1 MPMSKSKMMPL
12 LLLALLS
19 VAVVAAK
26 NDAKQAPPNII
37 FILAEDM
44 GWGDLPVY
52 GHPYARM
59 PNCDRLAREG
69 MKMNR
74 FYVTGTT
81 CNPSRTGLMT
91 GRHPAEFPSYPA
103 DYGIPE
109 GIPTVT
115 KLLRDE
121 AGYRTGHVGKWHLG
135 PEDLGDQYG
144 IDYVR
149 VIGPTHKDPRGRDS
163 AVFGAAL
170 DFIADSQNDGRP
182 FYLNIWSHVAHSP
195 VKPPQHLVDIF
206 ADVTVDRSDFDDHM
220 QHKFDEAEA
229 LGGDI
234 DDGMRN
240 YLADLYALDMQIGWI
255 LDKLDRLGL
264 AENTVLAFSADHGA
278 APVLEDSQ
286 SHPTNMMG
294 YAGGLRGGK
303 HDFFEG
309 GLREPFLIRWPS
321 QVPAGVTSDSVVW
334 AMDWLPTVAS
344 MAGIT
349 IDESRFEGEDVTD
362 IFTGTSDRSRYNPLV
377 WKFPHKNI
385 DSKMVMLY
393 DDWKFHMWKATGD
406 KKEHKVLL
414 YDLKEDPG
422 EDYDLHEER
431 ADIAFTLSK
440 AMIEWET
447 HLPMEYAMKNDDP
460 LPFDVSAN
468 PYIVKPPFVLQE
480 SNSEEEYAVATPDP
494 TATPTTLPTDAPITA
509 ELTTSPTDAPVT
521 SEPTQSPASTPAG
534 DLQASTT
541 TTFTYS
547 STSTTCGP
555 TVTYA
560 KAGTYKMKYC
570 ASSKFVNN
578 AANLCYRPLWGQPT
592 DGLKVWDVCCEQCS
606 VYRRSDADADDTG
619 ELSLAV
625 SLAPTNAPVSSAP
638 TKAPVSPAPTNAPV
652 SPAPTN
658 APVSPPPTRDPTST
672 PRYLPTSTP
681 KTCEATGSS
690 CGEAHLFP
698 CCPGDQ
704 CTHVHG
710 LGKKCLRNNSVTS
723 APIVIVRH
731 HTAASPA
738 ATVTPTAAPTDAVCE
753 ATGRSCGDTDSLPC
767 CPGDQCVHIHGLGKK
782 CLWVKPPSTSS
793 SAPTTVAHK
802 SRPGEEDQS
811 HVGMMIFVSQS
822 KSPTAAPTARP
833 TLIPWD
839 PNPKAQCGAQAGG
852 ALCPHPAFCC
862 SATGFCGLGKHYC
875 SRGCQSGPLCANPAS
890 VRVHANGGE

>member
-1 MPMSKSKMMPL
+1 MSL

-19 VAVVAAK
+19 VAVHVVAAK
-26 NDAKQAPPNII
+26 NDAKQPPPNII

-103 DYGIPE
+103 DFGIPE

-135 PEDLGDQYG
+135 PEDLGEQYG

-170 DFIADSQNDGRP
+170 DFIEDSQNDDRP
-182 FYLNIWSHVAHSP
+182 FYLNIWTHVAHSP

-240 YLADLYALDMQIGWI
+240 YLAVLYALDTQIGWI

-362 IFTGTSDRSRYNPLV
+362 IFTGTSDRSRHNPLV

-393 DDWKFHMWKATGD
+393 DDWKLHMWKATGD

-414 YDLKEDPG
+414 YDLNEDPG

-480 SNSEEEYAVATPDP
+480 SSSEEEYAVATPDP
-494 TATPTTLPTDAPITA
+494 TTTP
-509 ELTTSPTDAPVT
+509 TTSPTDAPITSEPTTSPTDAHITSQPTNSPTDAHVT
-521 SEPTQSPASTPAG
+521 SEPTNFPASTPAG
-534 DLQASTT
+534 DLQVSTAT
-541 TTFTYS
+541 AFTYS

-555 TVTYA
+555 IVIYT
-560 KAGTYKMKYC
+560 KAGMYKMKNC

-606 VYRRSDADADDTG
+606 AYRRSDADTDSTA
-619 ELSLAV
+619 ELCLAV
-625 SLAPTNAPVSSAP
+625 SPAATYSPLTLAP
-638 TKAPVSPAPTNAPV
+638 TKAPVSPAPTNFPV
-652 SPAPTN
+652 SPVPTN
-658 APVSPPPTRDPTST
+658 APVSSPPTREPKYFPTSA
-672 PRYLPTSTP
+672 P

-690 CGEAHLFP
+690 CGEAHLLP
-698 CCPGDQ
+698 CCSGDQ

-710 LGKKCLRNNSVTS
+710 LGKKCLRNNSVSS
-723 APIVIVRH
+723 APITRH
-731 HTAASPA
+731 HTAAGPA
-738 ATVTPTAAPTDAVCE
+738 PTAAPTAAPTDAVCE
-753 ATGRSCGDTDSLPC
+753 VTGSSCGDADSLPC
-767 CPGDQCVHIHGLGKK
+767 CPGGRCMYIHGLGKK
-782 CLWVKPPSTSS
+782 CLWVKPPP
-793 SAPTTVAHK
+793 SATVAPK
-802 SRPGEEDQS
+802 SDAGEEDQS
-811 HVGMMIFVSQS
+811 LMG
-822 KSPTAAPTARP
+822 SPTAEPTTQP
-833 TLIPWD
+833 TRSPWD
-839 PNPKAQCGAQAGG
+839 SNPKAQCGAQAGG

-862 SATGFCGLGKHYC
+862 SATGLCGLGKNYC

-890 VRVHANGGE
+890 ALVHANDGE

>member
-1 MPMSKSKMMPL
+1 MMISVVPMSKSKMMSL
-12 LLLALLS
+12 LLFALLS

-44 GWGDLPVY
+44 GWGDLPAY

-103 DYGIPE
+103 DFGIPE
-109 GIPTVT
+109 EIPTVT

-170 DFIADSQNDGRP
+170 DFIEDSQNDDRP
-182 FYLNIWSHVAHSP
+182 FYLNIWTHVAHSP

-278 APVLEDSQ
+278 APILEDSQ

-362 IFTGTSDRSRYNPLV
+362 IFTGTSERSRYNPLV

-460 LPFDVSAN
+460 LPFGVSAN

-480 SNSEEEYAVATPDP
+480 SNSEDEYAVATPDP
-494 TATPTTLPTDAPITA
+494 TAAP
-509 ELTTSPTDAPVT
+509 TTSPTNAPVT
-521 SEPTQSPASTPAG
+521 SEPTDSPASTPAG

-541 TTFTYS
+541 TTFKYS

-560 KAGTYKMKYC
+560 KAGMYKMKYC
-570 ASSKFVNN
+570 ASSKFVNS

-606 VYRRSDADADDTG
+606 AYRRSDADADSTG
-619 ELSLAV
+619 ELSRAA
-625 SLAPTNAPVSSAP
+625 SLAPTNAPVSLAP

-652 SPAPTN
+652 SPVPTN
-658 APVSPPPTRDPTST
+658 APVSPPPTRDPTLT
-672 PRYLPTSTP
+672 PRYLPTSAP
-681 KTCEATGSS
+681 KTCEATGS
-690 CGEAHLFP
+690 
-698 CCPGDQ
+698 
-704 CTHVHG
+704 
-710 LGKKCLRNNSVTS
+710 
-723 APIVIVRH
+723 
-731 HTAASPA
+731 
-738 ATVTPTAAPTDAVCE
+738 
-753 ATGRSCGDTDSLPC
+753 SCGDTDSLPC

-782 CLWVKPPSTSS
+782 CLWVKPPPTSS
-793 SAPTTVAHK
+793 SAPTTVAQK
-802 SRPGEEDQS
+802 SGPGEEDQS
-811 HVGMMIFVSQS
+811 HVGMMNFVSQS
-822 KSPTAAPTARP
+822 KSPTAERP
-833 TLIPWD
+833 TLSPWD